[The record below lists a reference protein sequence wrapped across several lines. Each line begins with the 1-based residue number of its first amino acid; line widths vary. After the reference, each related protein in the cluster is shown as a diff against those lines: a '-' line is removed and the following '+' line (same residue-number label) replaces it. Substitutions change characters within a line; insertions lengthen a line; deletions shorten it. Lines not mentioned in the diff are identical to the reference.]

1 MDDDQKLS
9 YFLYA
14 IAVLSII
21 AVIGIWEVVVEPVVA
36 FADEAIEITDG
47 GL

>member
-1 MDDDQKLS
+1 MDDDKKLT

-21 AVIGIWEVVVEPVVA
+21 AIIGIWEVLVEPVIA
-36 FADEAIEITDG
+36 FADEAIEITDS